1 MQCLE
6 SLIMV
11 VESARLLLG
20 VLIAIF
26 HRPIGTLTMRQ
37 ERATT
42 AYFRQ
47 RGISLPTLPS
57 ETSAQNLFFFIGIFI
72 CLLEMGRIL
81 VQL

>member
-1 MQCLE
+1 MSFE
-6 SLIMV
+6 V
-11 VESARLLLG
+11 ARLLLG

-47 RGISLPTLPS
+47 RGISLPMLPS
-57 ETSAQNLFFFIGIFI
+57 DAAAQNLFFFIGIFI
-72 CLLEMGRIL
+72 CLLEMGKIWIL
-81 VQL
+81 L

>member
-1 MQCLE
+1 M
-6 SLIMV
+6 
-11 VESARLLLG
+11 LLG
-20 VLIAIF
+20 VLIAVF

-57 ETSAQNLFFFIGIFI
+57 DTAAQDLFFFIGIFI
-72 CLLEMGRIL
+72 CLLEMGKIWVL
-81 VQL
+81 L

>member
-1 MQCLE
+1 MAFE
-6 SLIMV
+6 V
-11 VESARLLLG
+11 ARLLFG

-57 ETSAQNLFFFIGIFI
+57 DAAAQNLFFFIGIFI
-72 CLLEMGRIL
+72 CLIEMGKIWVL
-81 VQL
+81 L